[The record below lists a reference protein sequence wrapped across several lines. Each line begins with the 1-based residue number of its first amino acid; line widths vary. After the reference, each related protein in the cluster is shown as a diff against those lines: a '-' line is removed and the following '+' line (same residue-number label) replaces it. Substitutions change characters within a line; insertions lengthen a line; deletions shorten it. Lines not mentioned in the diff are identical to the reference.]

1 MIKKLQLFIF
11 LILII
16 FSSSSYANTF
26 QELYDNG
33 LKAIQEGGKVI
44 FLRHAYAPRTVE
56 NGNHDKNYKDKVC
69 STQRDILKEG
79 IRQSKDIG
87 NFVTKN
93 NIKIDKVISSPACR
107 TYKTA
112 KYAGWDYSINKNLK
126 NTRKKSDQEKRFKK
140 IKKIVS
146 KWDGKGNLVLVTHF
160 KVINPLFPGVKSDSG
175 EMIIS
180 SPDLKLLGRIKFKY
194 DPTIKD

>member
-1 MIKKLQLFIF
+1 MYFGERIYKIYLINYSEFKLFMIKKIKFYVFIIS
-11 LILII
+11 LI
-16 FSSSSYANTF
+16 FSNVSFANTF

-33 LKAIQEGGKVI
+33 LKAIKKGGNVI

-93 NIKIDKVISSPACR
+93 NIKIDKVISSFGINFWIFGFFMKFCYDCTNSAR
-107 TYKTA
+107 TQQTR
-112 KYAGWDYSINKNLK
+112 AGL
-126 NTRKKSDQEKRFKK
+126 
-140 IKKIVS
+140 
-146 KWDGKGNLVLVTHF
+146 
-160 KVINPLFPGVKSDSG
+160 
-175 EMIIS
+175 
-180 SPDLKLLGRIKFKY
+180 
-194 DPTIKD
+194 

>member
-1 MIKKLQLFIF
+1 MRNLHIPSRSPIYSKNAMVATSHPQ
-11 LILII
+11 
-16 FSSSSYANTF
+16 ATM
-26 QELYDNG
+26 
-33 LKAIQEGGKVI
+33 KALETIQKGGNVI
-44 FLRHAYAPRTVE
+44 FLRHAYAPRTIE

-87 NFVTKN
+87 DFVIKN

-180 SPDLKLLGRIKFKY
+180 NKDLKLLGRIKFKY

>member
-1 MIKKLQLFIF
+1 MLKKLQLFIF
-11 LILII
+11 VISII

-33 LKAIQEGGKVI
+33 LKAIKEGGNII

-126 NTRKKSDQEKRFKK
+126 NTRKKKRSGKK
-140 IKKIVS
+140 I
-146 KWDGKGNLVLVTHF
+146 
-160 KVINPLFPGVKSDSG
+160 
-175 EMIIS
+175 
-180 SPDLKLLGRIKFKY
+180 
-194 DPTIKD
+194 

>member
-1 MIKKLQLFIF
+1 MLKKLQLFIF
-11 LILII
+11 VISII

-33 LKAIQEGGKVI
+33 LKAIKEGGNII

-87 NFVTKN
+87 DFVIKN
-93 NIKIDKVISSPACR
+93 NIKIDKVISCLLYTSP
-107 TYKTA
+107 
-112 KYAGWDYSINKNLK
+112 
-126 NTRKKSDQEKRFKK
+126 
-140 IKKIVS
+140 
-146 KWDGKGNLVLVTHF
+146 
-160 KVINPLFPGVKSDSG
+160 
-175 EMIIS
+175 
-180 SPDLKLLGRIKFKY
+180 SPRD
-194 DPTIKD
+194 

>member
-1 MIKKLQLFIF
+1 MKILLKIFIF
-11 LILII
+11 YLILTNI
-16 FSSSSYANTF
+16 SKANTY
-26 QELYDNG
+26 QELYNSG
-33 LKAIQEGGKVI
+33 LKALKEGGKVI
-44 FLRHAYAPRTVE
+44 FLRHAYAPRTIE

-87 NFVTKN
+87 DFVIKN
-93 NIKIDKVISSPACR
+93 NIKIDKVISSPNCR

-126 NTRKKSDQEKRFKK
+126 NTGKKSEQKKRFKK

-146 KWDGKGNLVLVTHF
+146 KWDGDGNLVLVTHF

-180 SPDLKLLGRIKFKY
+180 NNDLKLLGRIKFKY
-194 DPTIKD
+194 DPTIKN